1 MSFKMFPEQLAG
13 DNRTFIAQDVREVL
27 NRAGIKVVDDKFQGV
42 AGVSPPEF
50 IIWDVDHEQQSYK
63 LEVSPRRII
72 TW

>member
-27 NRAGIKVVDDKFQGV
+27 TRAGIKVVDDKFQGV
-42 AGVSPPEF
+42 AGVPPTEF

-63 LEVSPRRII
+63 LEVGPRRISA
-72 TW
+72 W